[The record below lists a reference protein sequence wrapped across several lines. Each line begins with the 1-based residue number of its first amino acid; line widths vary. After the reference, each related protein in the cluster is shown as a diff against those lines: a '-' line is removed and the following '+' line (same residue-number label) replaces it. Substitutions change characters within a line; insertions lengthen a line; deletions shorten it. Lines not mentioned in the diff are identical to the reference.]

1 MNGRPGPRLTSARLA
16 EVIAGPDVA
25 LPARRPDRTGIVH
38 LGIGAFHRAHQAVF
52 TEDAAAL
59 TGEGCWGICGVTLR
73 SASVVEQL
81 EPQDCLY
88 TVLQQGAGARTARV
102 VGSVREV
109 LFAKA
114 DPNAVPERIADPAVH
129 VVTLTVTEKGY
140 RRGADGGLDLDD
152 PVVHADLGRD
162 PAGPRSVVGLLVAGL
177 EQRLRAGGEPLSVVC
192 CDNLT
197 ANGRILRRLVL
208 DFCSASGPGGTA
220 AREDL
225 ARWVD
230 DRVSF
235 PSTVVDRIVPATT
248 EQDRRT
254 VCELLGVQD
263 EGVVVAEPFRQWVIE
278 DSFAGARP
286 SWELAGALLV
296 GDVAPWEAVKLRLL
310 NATHSTLAY
319 LGALRGYETVARAVA
334 DPELERVAR
343 ELMSQ
348 DAAATLRVPEGL
360 DVADYCEQVMERFAD
375 PALRHR
381 TTQIAMDGS
390 QKLPL
395 RLLGIISERLAAG
408 EKPLRAALGV
418 SAWMVYVAR
427 AAAGQSAP
435 GGLSLPLQDPLRDRL
450 CSVATAGSTPRRLVE
465 GLLGIPEIFGAEL
478 PEDTAFRSLLT
489 EQVTALGAGRLP

>member
-1 MNGRPGPRLTSARLA
+1 VNSRPVPRLNSASLA
-16 EVIAGPDVA
+16 GLVAGPDVA

-52 TEDAAAL
+52 TEDAMAL
-59 TGEGCWGICGVTLR
+59 TGEDGWGICGVTLR
-73 SASVVEQL
+73 SMSVVEQL
-81 EPQDCLY
+81 APQDCLF
-88 TVLQQGAGARTARV
+88 TVLQQGAGTCTARV
-102 VGSVREV
+102 VGSVGEV
-109 LFAKA
+109 LFARA
-114 DPNAVPERIADPAVH
+114 DPRAVPERIADPAVH

-140 RRGADGGLDLDD
+140 RRSADGGLDLDD
-152 PVVHADLGRD
+152 PVVRADLGRD

-220 AREDL
+220 AREAL

-230 DRVSF
+230 GRVRF

-248 EQDRRT
+248 GQDRRT
-254 VCELLGVQD
+254 VRALLGVED
-263 EGVVVAEPFRQWVIE
+263 EGVVVAEPFRQWVVE
-278 DSFAGARP
+278 DSFAGPRP
-286 SWELAGALLV
+286 AWELAGALLV
-296 GDVAPWEAVKLRLL
+296 DDVAPWEAVKLRLL

-319 LGALRGYETVARAVA
+319 LGALKGYETVARAVA
-334 DPELERVAR
+334 DPDLERIAR

-360 DVADYCEQVMERFAD
+360 KVADYCEQVLQRFAD

-395 RLLGIISERLAAG
+395 RLLGIISERLETG
-408 EKPLRAALGV
+408 EEPLRASLGV
-418 SAWMVYVAR
+418 AAWMVYVAR
-427 AAAGQSAP
+427 AAAVQRAP
-435 GGLSLPLQDPLRDRL
+435 GGLPLPLQDPLRDRL
-450 CSVATAGSTPRRLVE
+450 CSVATAAPTPRRLVE
-465 GLLGIPEIFGAEL
+465 GLLGISEIFGTEL
-478 PEDTAFRSLLT
+478 PENTSFRDLLT